1 MEDIAY
7 EHWFG
12 GGHHRLNGRSYLFGA
27 REHHGYRECS
37 REPAVHNQQWNTKL
51 VGQCEWDGYID
62 VPIVRDKLTIS
73 AASFAHPLQTRK
85 GWATRPP
92 FSQVV
97 KYPGLSTLST
107 YKPTL
112 FRISCRPAAPLVAQ
126 RQDALTYVMGLNV
139 HQADEW

>member
-62 VPIVRDKLTIS
+62 VPIVRVC
-73 AASFAHPLQTRK
+73 
-85 GWATRPP
+85 PP
-92 FSQVV
+92 FANSQRMSHPPALQ
-97 KYPGLSTLST
+97 PGSQIPRLIHLVYIQTHFIPNQL
-107 YKPTL
+107 
-112 FRISCRPAAPLVAQ
+112 PARSAIGCA